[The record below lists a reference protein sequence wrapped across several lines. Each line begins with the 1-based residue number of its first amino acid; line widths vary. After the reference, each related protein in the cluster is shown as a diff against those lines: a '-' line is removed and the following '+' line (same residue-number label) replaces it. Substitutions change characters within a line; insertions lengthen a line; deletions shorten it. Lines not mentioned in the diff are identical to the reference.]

1 MLRSYVAPAARP
13 LSALFSAF
21 CFSLCAICW
30 HAVTLPPNGNKS
42 TGRSAAR
49 GIEHARRGGC
59 LPSEGTAGHCPS
71 LGDSV
76 RYGNV
81 RHIHS
86 TLAAKEDHLAQVL
99 LLHRPQT
106 QTKSSPAVR
115 QGHQVLGQ
123 FDPLEHLGPLD
134 AVGPST
140 SRGPSPQEPNR
151 ATDTDVMARPA
162 SGPARRS

>member
-1 MLRSYVAPAARP
+1 MSDRPTLAASGGTTLRWDAQNSTGLIQSITRPSCAALANASVVCSPCRTSFIRIVFRF
-13 LSALFSAF
+13 L
-21 CFSLCAICW
+21 FSLCAICW

-115 QGHQVLGQ
+115 QGHQVL
-123 FDPLEHLGPLD
+123 DSIH
-134 AVGPST
+134 
-140 SRGPSPQEPNR
+140 
-151 ATDTDVMARPA
+151 
-162 SGPARRS
+162 